1 MFALKV
7 QYTSPRLSL
16 LQVNKKTV
24 WQSQRYRKL
33 WGSIIQTITG
43 CGVIPSIVWGGL
55 IYFQFSASYTAK
67 ITDNMKTRAK
77 NRRDSS
83 DPFLNERT
91 AQLFSLTSPST
102 LEQLQNEDPSA
113 EWVEPCIWYICAR
126 PGIGPE
132 PA

>member
-24 WQSQRYRKL
+24 RQSQRYGKL
-33 WGSIIQTITG
+33 WGSIIQTIPG
-43 CGVIPSIVWGGL
+43 CGVIPSIVWGGV
-55 IYFQFSASYTAK
+55 IYFQFSATYTAK
-67 ITDNMKTRAK
+67 ITDNMK

-83 DPFLNERT
+83 DLFLNERT

-102 LEQLQNEDPSA
+102 LEQLQNEDPSV
-113 EWVEPCIWYICAR
+113 ESVEPCIWYICAR